1 MKKGVKFFVS
11 MILVT
16 SMIISTTSCSKKEK
30 EDSSK
35 TSEVAETSDVVEETT
50 IPTVA
55 ETAQTTVLPDYSGPL
70 PTSEIAVTWNETTI
84 DEKVMYAVVST
95 DGFLRVRGGP
105 GIDYDIVGSLTTN
118 MEVVVVA
125 ITDSGWY
132 KTSDGFY
139 VKGDFLSSTPM
150 A

>member
-1 MKKGVKFFVS
+1 MKKSVKFFVS
-11 MILVT
+11 MILIT
-16 SMIISTTSCSKKEK
+16 SMLLSSTACSKKNKDKAK
-30 EDSSK
+30 ETDEVTE
-35 TSEVAETSDVVEETT
+35 TSEEVSEST

-55 ETAQTTVLPDYSGPL
+55 ETAPTTVLPDFSGPL
-70 PTSEIAVTWNETTI
+70 STGEIAITWNETTI
-84 DEKVMYAVVST
+84 DEKVMYAIVSP

-105 GIDYDIVGSLTTN
+105 GTDYDIVGSLTTN

-125 ITDSGWY
+125 VTDNNWY

-139 VKGDFLSSTPM
+139 ISGDFLSNTPV